1 MKKLLYIILSL
12 ILVVSFTACQSND
25 NNNDN
30 DGGQSTISQGRIFT
44 DTDNS
49 EHICSIISEDST
61 QSGTDIEISAAD
73 SSLSFSCQGLNPD
86 STLWVFVDGDI
97 DDIGGEF
104 DNITSEFSNKI
115 ELRPPFKRAKEHTI
129 QFVQFSKSDGWEPE
143 FCKTCHY
150 TIKGDN

>member
-1 MKKLLYIILSL
+1 MRKLLYIILSL
-12 ILVVSFTACQSND
+12 VLILSFTACQSND
-25 NNNDN
+25 NNND
-30 DGGQSTISQGRIFT
+30 DGGQTTVSQGRIFT

-49 EHICSIISEDST
+49 EHICSITSEDST
-61 QSGTDIEISAAD
+61 QSGTDIEISEAD

-86 STLWVFVDGDI
+86 STLWVFIDGDI

-104 DNITSEFSNKI
+104 DNITSEFSSTI
-115 ELRPPFKRAKEHTI
+115 ELKSSFKRAKEHTI